1 MFNKCDCY
9 RQKIIKVLKKIV
21 KLPSGHIINGW
32 FFSLWINAN
41 SRCTVFNYA
50 QNGALDSDSVKNFI
64 FLLLRLQVGNSIS
77 LVKET
82 LNVAFNCKIY
92 FKLFIYAVT
101 LPASLTPSF
110 RDPFLFQKCDASVL
124 VYSSICENY
133 CPHTLRM
140 LNNKCDKCSF

>member
-1 MFNKCDCY
+1 MDDFSHSELM
-9 RQKIIKVLKKIV
+9 QIPVVLYLIMHKMVPLTQI
-21 KLPSGHIINGW
+21 
-32 FFSLWINAN
+32 
-41 SRCTVFNYA
+41 
-50 QNGALDSDSVKNFI
+50 SVKNFI
-64 FLLLRLQVGNSIS
+64 FSLLRLQVGNSIS